1 MNSLKKTLTKD
12 DIKKY
17 QINLKNTTNQTI
29 VKDKS
34 ISNKNDWTDINHFIE
49 CVNFFYLLREPPIEP
64 LSNKLFIKKYTHL
77 FKNHSILINLSYLL
91 KSWSSLW
98 SAFFNN
104 IILIKILI
112 IPTPN
117 STINNKKSIILL
129 NSFKRSYAKSISLP
143 NQEKIMIHLFLLSN
157 FKSVPIWSNLILI
170 NKLQKG
176 KKKNWV
182 NMIKSS
188 VFWNPQKRK
197 LIKSK
202 KNDKIFKNLKINFYI
217 LLAVETFI
225 SK

>member
-188 VFWNPQKRK
+188 VFWNLQKRK

-202 KNDKIFKNLKINFYI
+202 KNDKIFRNLKINFYI

>member
-91 KSWSSLW
+91 KSWSSL
-98 SAFFNN
+98 
-104 IILIKILI
+104 
-112 IPTPN
+112 
-117 STINNKKSIILL
+117 
-129 NSFKRSYAKSISLP
+129 
-143 NQEKIMIHLFLLSN
+143 
-157 FKSVPIWSNLILI
+157 
-170 NKLQKG
+170 
-176 KKKNWV
+176 
-182 NMIKSS
+182 
-188 VFWNPQKRK
+188 
-197 LIKSK
+197 
-202 KNDKIFKNLKINFYI
+202 
-217 LLAVETFI
+217 
-225 SK
+225 

>member
-117 STINNKKSIILL
+117 STINNKKSIIFL

-188 VFWNPQKRK
+188 VFWNLQKRK

-202 KNDKIFKNLKINFYI
+202 KNDKIFRNLKINFYI